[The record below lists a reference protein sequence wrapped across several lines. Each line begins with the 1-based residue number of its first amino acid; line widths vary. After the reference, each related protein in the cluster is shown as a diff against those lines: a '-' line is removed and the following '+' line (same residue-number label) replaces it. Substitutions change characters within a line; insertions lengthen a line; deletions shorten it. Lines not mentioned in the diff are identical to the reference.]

1 MSQHGSENRKLKGH
15 KTRSPACSPGA
26 HRPGFHPSASPPP
39 LILESASLSKKGSG
53 VREGAGTL
61 PGCPERR
68 AGAAKARGVGGVQRC
83 ASQRGRQGADHTACS
98 PSRGSGFAGASPPP
112 LRAACGRTWPLRT
125 RGSRGRSL
133 SPLPAGGS
141 PASPHP
147 PLSPSLP
154 SLPIL
159 GFSIIS
165 QCDGHLSRSPGL
177 SLCVR
182 GVGRPHC
189 FSCSCVPARLASP
202 ARGLPGSGS
211 LSPELCLGL
220 CSSRPPP
227 ASASGFPPC
236 LCASVSPGD
245 RRSPS
250 WSPRLWSSSWSL
262 AESPSLP
269 GFSSS
274 RAEPRGSA
282 KPSPCQVTVKSPCD
296 PKAPRIPRRNRASAR
311 SPRAVPWGA
320 LGPPPSTHTHTH
332 TRAVD
337 GVQLQLHCAKGAQK
351 GAGLEIRKQTLARAG
366 TWENLSAPCGS
377 EWPPRPL
384 GDPKRGSG

>member
-1 MSQHGSENRKLKGH
+1 MFR
-15 KTRSPACSPGA
+15 GA
-26 HRPGFHPSASPPP
+26 RASGNVRGPVTQPVGGFRLRWGQAPHPPP
-39 LILESASLSKKGSG
+39 
-53 VREGAGTL
+53 T
-61 PGCPERR
+61 
-68 AGAAKARGVGGVQRC
+68 
-83 ASQRGRQGADHTACS
+83 
-98 PSRGSGFAGASPPP
+98 P
-112 LRAACGRTWPLRT
+112 LCAACGRTWPLRT
-125 RGSRGRSL
+125 RRSRGRSL
-133 SPLPAGGS
+133 SSLRAGGS

-159 GFSIIS
+159 GLSITS
-165 QCDGHLSRSPGL
+165 QRDGHLSRSPGL

-189 FSCSCVPARLASP
+189 FSGSCVPSRLASP

-227 ASASGFPPC
+227 ASARGFPPC

-245 RRSPS
+245 YRSPS

-274 RAEPRGSA
+274 RAERPGSA
-282 KPSPCQVTVKSPCD
+282 NPLPLPSNNEKPLRSESPSYSPQE
-296 PKAPRIPRRNRASAR
+296 PGLL
-311 SPRAVPWGA
+311 AVPWGA
-320 LGPPPSTHTHTH
+320 LGPPLPTQTHTHTH
-332 TRAVD
+332 PGCRWSAAAITLRKR
-337 GVQLQLHCAKGAQK
+337 GQGI
-351 GAGLEIRKQTLARAG
+351 EIRKQTLARSG

>member
-1 MSQHGSENRKLKGH
+1 MFRGARASGDVRGPITQRAARRGVQASLG
-15 KTRSPACSPGA
+15 PAP
-26 HRPGFHPSASPPP
+26 RPSA
-39 LILESASLSKKGSG
+39 
-53 VREGAGTL
+53 
-61 PGCPERR
+61 
-68 AGAAKARGVGGVQRC
+68 
-83 ASQRGRQGADHTACS
+83 
-98 PSRGSGFAGASPPP
+98 
-112 LRAACGRTWPLRT
+112 
-125 RGSRGRSL
+125 
-133 SPLPAGGS
+133 LPAGGLGLS
-141 PASPHP
+141 ALAAPEVEPLSAAGRGLARLSASA
-147 PLSPSLP
+147 SPSLP

-189 FSCSCVPARLASP
+189 FSGSCVPARLAAP

-262 AESPSLP
+262 AESRSLP

-282 KPSPCQVTVKSPCD
+282 
-296 PKAPRIPRRNRASAR
+296 N
-311 SPRAVPWGA
+311 
-320 LGPPPSTHTHTH
+320 
-332 TRAVD
+332 
-337 GVQLQLHCAKGAQK
+337 
-351 GAGLEIRKQTLARAG
+351 TL
-366 TWENLSAPCGS
+366 
-377 EWPPRPL
+377 PRPSNNEKPL
-384 GDPKRGSG
+384 RSGSP